1 MEVVKFLIYQDTFGR
16 IAILILSLGL
26 FCYAAWK
33 YSQMVLNA
41 EDHDQNLLGY
51 VTRFTWLGP
60 FIFYIILGIH
70 GLWQLYKWYF
80 GDFQYESEELGRFI
94 QFVETLPG
102 KWVAAFLALLFL
114 VNAVTLFYLAFSGR
128 YSIMLTGKDFHQT
141 SPRLARAVGLVGYI
155 GYGLALFIT
164 AVLFVLSI
172 FYAGVSFMDE
182 QESVFRFLLQQE
194 WGKMTLTVIAIGT
207 ISFGMYFLF
216 TAYYRWKLGRDPK
229 SID

>member
-1 MEVVKFLIYQDTFGR
+1 
-16 IAILILSLGL
+16 
-26 FCYAAWK
+26 
-33 YSQMVLNA
+33 
-41 EDHDQNLLGY
+41 
-51 VTRFTWLGP
+51 
-60 FIFYIILGIH
+60 
-70 GLWQLYKWYF
+70 
-80 GDFQYESEELGRFI
+80 
-94 QFVETLPG
+94 
-102 KWVAAFLALLFL
+102 
-114 VNAVTLFYLAFSGR
+114 
-128 YSIMLTGKDFHQT
+128 
-141 SPRLARAVGLVGYI
+141 VGLVGYI